1 MRLNKCGA
9 AGRIIV
15 ATIVAVSV
23 LAGAGIAKAGHLHG
37 PFGLGLIIGE
47 PTGIGAK
54 LFLGGGNAVEGAL
67 AWSASG
73 NNEFHLQGDYVYH
86 WFDLIKVERG
96 QLPVTF
102 GIGGRIVF
110 RENDKDLFGIR
121 FPVGLAYELE
131 QAPIDFF
138 FQLVPILDLVPDT
151 DVDFEGAIGARFYFG
166 S

>member
-1 MRLNKCGA
+1 MRFNKWGA

-47 PTGIGAK
+47 PTGIAGK
-54 LFLGGGNAVEGAL
+54 LFLGGGNAVEAAL

-73 NNEFHLQGDYVYH
+73 DNELHLQGDYIYH

-96 QLPVTF
+96 QMPVTF
-102 GIGGRIVF
+102 GVGGRIVF
-110 RENDKDLFGIR
+110 RENEKDLFGIR
-121 FPVGLAYELE
+121 FPVGMAYELE

-138 FQLVPILDLVPDT
+138 GQLVPILDLTPDT
-151 DVDFEGAIGARFYFG
+151 DVDFEGAIGARFYF
-166 S
+166 